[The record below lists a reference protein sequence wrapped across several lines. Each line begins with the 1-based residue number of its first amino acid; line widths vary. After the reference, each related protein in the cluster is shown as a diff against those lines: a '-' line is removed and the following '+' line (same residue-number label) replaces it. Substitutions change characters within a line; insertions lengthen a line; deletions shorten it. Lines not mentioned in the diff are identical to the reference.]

1 MTLRKLSQLRYLN
14 QEIER
19 DMQRLAELRAFI
31 ENPSTS
37 KLSGM
42 PTMENYKN
50 ITEKNII
57 EIITLEGIIDSKI
70 DRCIAEQKE
79 IEEYIS
85 GIDDSLTRQIFTLR
99 FIKGLSWRQVAFKL
113 SGNTEESVKKICY
126 RYLRKNC
133 PECPEIL

>member
-1 MTLRKLSQLRYLN
+1 MTLKELSQLRYLN

-42 PTMENYKN
+42 PTTGNFVN

-70 DRCIAEQKE
+70 DRCITEKKE

-85 GIDDSLTRQIFTLR
+85 GIDDSLIRQIFTLR
-99 FIKGLSWRQVAFKL
+99 FIKGLSWRQVAFTV
-113 SGNTEESVKKICY
+113 GGHNTEDSVKKICY
-126 RYLRKNC
+126 RYLK
-133 PECPEIL
+133 

>member
-1 MTLRKLSQLRYLN
+1 MTLRELSQLRYLN

-42 PTMENYKN
+42 PTTGNFVN

-70 DRCIAEQKE
+70 DRCITEKKE

-85 GIDDSLTRQIFTLR
+85 GIDDSLIRQIFTLR
-99 FIKGLSWRQVAFKL
+99 FVEGLSWRQVAFTV
-113 SGNTEESVKKICY
+113 GGNNTEDSVKKICY
-126 RYLRKNC
+126 RYLK
-133 PECPEIL
+133 

>member
-42 PTMENYKN
+42 PTTGNFVN

-70 DRCIAEQKE
+70 DRCITEKKE

-85 GIDDSLTRQIFTLR
+85 GIDDSLIRQIFTLR
-99 FIKGLSWRQVAFKL
+99 FVEGLSWRQVAFTV
-113 SGNTEESVKKICY
+113 GGNNTEDSVKKICY
-126 RYLRKNC
+126 RYLK
-133 PECPEIL
+133 